1 MHKYLNPGCTRFQ
14 VNKNLFAGKEKEL
27 ISFVSEKI
35 NTKDKRIS
43 VACPEG
49 SGKSDL
55 LNLLMSYYG
64 DYNDDLFDYKDEHFR
79 KYDVIR
85 INLKE
90 LFQNNPA
97 GSYPIEM
104 MYDELLREVRSEYR
118 LIKFDK
124 KDELSAVL
132 RKIFAVTGRQFMIFI
147 DDNDFVELKRRHYD
161 INVEQYIWYIPELVP
176 DKDDKHIA
184 LAFTTGVLPIK
195 STFTKIHLKRFRE
208 YTIYNPC
215 ILTEVLRQDTH
226 IADVSYIEYLVNRNR
241 QLTKKY
247 IKALICGIRVPVNLD
262 KFMHETMGERAA
274 LAILSYMGVIKY
286 ENHTVYL
293 DDEKMR
299 LYLFNAIESKRL
311 DELLETKNVFEEE
324 YVIDRNM
331 ERNEIL
337 NDILVHNFNMVIKY
351 KLPEISFHDERVA
364 VAYYPKDEYKNTENI
379 KEVYI
384 MTNNVEPIVDSDN
397 SKRQHPTVH
406 HRVLV
411 RVAQK

>member
-1 MHKYLNPGCTRFQ
+1 MRKYLNPSFQ
-14 VNKNLFAGKEKEL
+14 TNNSLFAYKEKEL

-35 NTKDKRIS
+35 NTKDKRIC
-43 VACPEG
+43 VAHLEG
-49 SGKSDL
+49 CGKSDL
-55 LNLLMSYYG
+55 LNFLMSYYG
-64 DYNDDLFDYKDEHFR
+64 DYNDDLFDYKDKHFR

-85 INLKE
+85 ISFKE

-97 GSYPIEM
+97 ESGPIEM
-104 MYDELLREVRSEYR
+104 MYYELLAEVKREYR

-226 IADVSYIEYLVNRNR
+226 NSDVSYIEYLVKRNR

-247 IKALICGIRVPVNLD
+247 IKALICGLKVPVNLD

-274 LAILSYMGVIKY
+274 LAILSYMVVIKY

-299 LYLFNAIESKRL
+299 LYLFNAIDSKRL
-311 DELLETKNVFEEE
+311 DEILETKNVFEEE
-324 YVIDRNM
+324 YVVDRNM
-331 ERNEIL
+331 ERSEIL
-337 NDILVHNFNMVIKY
+337 KDILSSNFNLAIKY
-351 KLPEISFHDERVA
+351 KLPEISFHDECVTI
-364 VAYYPKDEYKNTENI
+364 AYYPKDEYINTENI
-379 KEVYI
+379 KKACI
-384 MTNNVEPIVDSDN
+384 TANGVEPKTVLDN
-397 SKRQHPTVH
+397 SEKVIIRI
-406 HRVLV
+406 
-411 RVAQK
+411 

>member
-1 MHKYLNPGCTRFQ
+1 MRKYLNPGYTRYQ
-14 VNKNLFAGKEKEL
+14 VNKGLFAGKEKEL

-35 NTKDKRIS
+35 NTKEKRIC
-43 VACPEG
+43 VAYPEG

-55 LNLLMSYYG
+55 LNFLMSYYG

-85 INLKE
+85 INFKE

-97 GSYPIEM
+97 ESGPIEM
-104 MYDELLREVRSEYR
+104 MYYELLAEVKREYG

-132 RKIFAVTGRQFMIFI
+132 KKIYAATRRQFIIFI

-226 IADVSYIEYLVNRNR
+226 RADISYIEYLLKRNR

-247 IKALICGIRVPVNLD
+247 IKALICGLKVPVNLD

-299 LYLFNAIESKRL
+299 LYLFNAIDSKRL
-311 DELLETKNVFEEE
+311 DEILETKNVFEEE

-337 NDILVHNFNMVIKY
+337 NDILVHNFNLAIKY
-351 KLPEISFHDERVA
+351 KLPEISFHDECVTI
-364 VAYYPKDEYKNTENI
+364 AYYPKDEYINTENI
-379 KEVYI
+379 KKACI
-384 MTNNVEPIVDSDN
+384 TANGVEPKTVLDN
-397 SKRQHPTVH
+397 SEKVIIRI
-406 HRVLV
+406 
-411 RVAQK
+411 

>member
-1 MHKYLNPGCTRFQ
+1 MYQKKSTLKTKY
-14 VNKNLFAGKEKEL
+14 
-27 ISFVSEKI
+27 
-35 NTKDKRIS
+35 
-43 VACPEG
+43 PEG

-55 LNLLMSYYG
+55 LNFLMSYYG
-64 DYNDDLFDYKDEHFR
+64 DYNDDLFDYKDKHFR

-85 INLKE
+85 ISFKE

-97 GSYPIEM
+97 ESGPIEM
-104 MYDELLREVRSEYR
+104 MYYELLAEVKREYR

-195 STFTKIHLKRFRE
+195 STFTKIRLKRFRE

-226 IADVSYIEYLVNRNR
+226 NSDVSYIEYLVKRNR

-247 IKALICGIRVPVNLD
+247 IKALICGLKVPVNLD

-299 LYLFNAIESKRL
+299 LYLFNAIDSKRL
-311 DELLETKNVFEEE
+311 DEILETKNVFEEE
-324 YVIDRNM
+324 YVVDRNM
-331 ERNEIL
+331 ERSEIL
-337 NDILVHNFNMVIKY
+337 KDILSRNFNLAIKY
-351 KLPEISFHDERVA
+351 KLPEISFHDECVTI
-364 VAYYPKDEYKNTENI
+364 AYYPKDEYINTENI
-379 KEVYI
+379 KKACI
-384 MTNNVEPIVDSDN
+384 TANGVEPKTVLDN
-397 SKRQHPTVH
+397 SEKVIIRI
-406 HRVLV
+406 
-411 RVAQK
+411 

>member
-1 MHKYLNPGCTRFQ
+1 MRKYLNPSFQ
-14 VNKNLFAGKEKEL
+14 TNNSLFAHKEKEL

-35 NTKDKRIS
+35 NTKDKRIC
-43 VACPEG
+43 VAYPEG

-55 LNLLMSYYG
+55 LNFLMSYYG
-64 DYNDDLFDYKDEHFR
+64 DYNDNLFDYKDEHFR

-85 INLKE
+85 ISFKE
-90 LFQNNPA
+90 LLQNNPTES
-97 GSYPIEM
+97 GPIEM
-104 MYDELLREVRSEYR
+104 MYYELLAEVKREYR

-124 KDELSAVL
+124 KDELSDVL
-132 RKIFAVTGRQFMIFI
+132 KKIYAATRRQFMIFI
-147 DDNDFVELKRRHYD
+147 DDNDFVNLKRRRYD

-226 IADVSYIEYLVNRNR
+226 NSDVSYIEYLLKRNR

-247 IKALICGIRVPVNLD
+247 IKALICGLKVPVNLD

-293 DDEKMR
+293 DNEKMR
-299 LYLFNAIESKRL
+299 LYLFNAIDSKRL
-311 DELLETKNVFEEE
+311 DEILETKNVFEEE

-337 NDILVHNFNMVIKY
+337 NDILVHNFNLAIKY
-351 KLPEISFHDERVA
+351 KLPEISFHDECVT
-364 VAYYPKDEYKNTENI
+364 VAYYPKDEYINTENI
-379 KEVYI
+379 KKACI
-384 MTNNVEPIVDSDN
+384 TANGVEPKTVLDN
-397 SKRQHPTVH
+397 SEKVIIRI
-406 HRVLV
+406 
-411 RVAQK
+411 